1 MNLITDFLFGTPTR
15 ILLVWGG
22 GALLII
28 FFFLRQPTALTL
40 NSGEKCRLQI
50 SRRALRRLVEAC
62 GEGVKGVAMARADIS
77 HRGDTLRTKLRLKVR
92 PRCQTGRHPRL
103 PHRRNH
109 RNLPRKS
116 RPQRR
121 DRSHR
126 NRGRRHRPDR
136 KVLLTRINRPPDAA
150 RAAHRPGSASYP
162 SHRPIPQISAF

>member
-40 NSGEKCRLQI
+40 NSGEKGRLQI

-77 HRGDTLRTKLRLKVR
+77 HRGDTLHTKLRLKVR
-92 PRCQTGRHPRL
+92 PDAKLDAIQGYLTEEITEIYRE
-103 PHRRNH
+103 
-109 RNLPRKS
+109 NLGLKGEIGPIEIEVVGIVPIEKS
-116 RPQRR
+116 
-121 DRSHR
+121 
-126 NRGRRHRPDR
+126 
-136 KVLLTRINRPPDAA
+136 
-150 RAAHRPGSASYP
+150 
-162 SHRPIPQISAF
+162 F